1 MQAQSRSQSP
11 KFQAFQITLV
21 RVALALCAFFPRL
34 VAHVLVQTLQALV
47 LFVVPLCII
56 AFHSHMHIQ
65 MRRLLSPPLSRNF
78 VRRRSADARLAPDD
92 PDSPSSSASSST
104 RASRSTDTRVSQLR
118 SCALLG
124 PPSPVL
130 RDGERQYRVEGLI
143 DAGAFGRVALATVV
157 GTPSPVLVAIKVY
170 GKDQLGATPRLDAM
184 HDNECRIMSENAR
197 RDSIWLV
204 RSRGAFGDAWNR
216 YLVMDYYPN
225 SLARVIF
232 SRDYRPPRS
241 AIRLWVEELALA
253 MYELHDQR
261 IVHCDLKPSNILV
274 TWDGHIAIADF
285 GISLTQNS
293 ESHDNEDKPF
303 EQCVFFAYGGT
314 YAYQAPELLIKH
326 ARASF
331 TCAVDMWSLGVII
344 YEMYTG
350 KCLFSPEASGVRN
363 EVWGWDISAI
373 VHHDI
378 DDELARDLVTRLLEV
393 EPDDR
398 LRVTDLGWH
407 PYFSE
412 TNWAAVAKRETI
424 QVKLPKSE
432 LSSIS
437 WEDVLKFERL
447 VVPES
452 GVKHYQHTL

>member
-1 MQAQSRSQSP
+1 M
-11 KFQAFQITLV
+11 
-21 RVALALCAFFPRL
+21 
-34 VAHVLVQTLQALV
+34 
-47 LFVVPLCII
+47 LFVAPLCILT
-56 AFHSHMHIQ
+56 FHSHMHIQ
-65 MRRLLSPPLSRNF
+65 MRSPLASPLSHHF
-78 VRRRSADARLAPDD
+78 VRRRSADALLAPDG
-92 PDSPSSSASSST
+92 PDSPPSSSSASSSS
-104 RASRSTDTRVSQLR
+104 ASRSTDTRVSQLR
-118 SCALLG
+118 SSALSG

-157 GTPSPVLVAIKVY
+157 GTSSPVLVAIKVY
-170 GKDQLGATPRLDAM
+170 GRDQLGATPRLDVM
-184 HDNECRIMSENAR
+184 YDNECRIMCENAR
-197 RDSIWLV
+197 RDSRWLV

-225 SLARVIF
+225 PLARIIF
-232 SRDYRPPRS
+232 NREYRPPRS
-241 AIRLWVEELALA
+241 VIRLWVEELALA
-253 MYELHDQR
+253 MYELHNQR

-285 GISLTQNS
+285 GISLTPNS
-293 ESHDNEDKPF
+293 ESYDSEDKPF
-303 EQCVFFAYGGT
+303 DQCAFFAYGGT

-350 KCLFSPEASGVRN
+350 KCLFSPEPSGVRN

-378 DDELARDLVTRLLEV
+378 EDELARDLVTRLLEV

-407 PYFSE
+407 PYFAE
-412 TNWAAVAKRETI
+412 TNWAAIAKRENV
-424 QVKLPKSE
+424 QVKLPRSE
-432 LSSIS
+432 LSSTS

-447 VVPES
+447 VVPVG
-452 GVKHYQHTL
+452 GVKHPQHSL